1 MLQDTVSQNRD
12 VRQSQ
17 EPPHQNLR
25 PEITLKVEIQFERNF
40 HPCNVAS
47 PRRILQDVQHPV
59 TLYPSAMFF
68 VDRSIGTCSKMPKL
82 LRDPRSEVLG
92 SKSDLGPFSKK
103 CIYKISKTDRHV

>member
-1 MLQDTVSQNRD
+1 MLQHTVSQNRD

-17 EPPHQNLR
+17 EPTHRNIR

-59 TLYPSAMFF
+59 TELAPNVGLVFVACNMKSAELHI
-68 VDRSIGTCSKMPKL
+68 SNEPKNRQ
-82 LRDPRSEVLG
+82 LRTMTISEDYNEVTQD
-92 SKSDLGPFSKK
+92 SM
-103 CIYKISKTDRHV
+103 